1 MLSRI
6 AESLF
11 WIGRYVERADST
23 ARILDIHLQLLLED
37 SGVSEDAAC
46 RSLMVVLGSP
56 VEDDMLV
63 TGQHIIDRL
72 TVDQSQPGSIA
83 HSLFSARE
91 NARRAREIISSD
103 VWECMNTT
111 QMRMPRRLATE
122 QAHKHFGWVRDRTAM
137 TIGMIESATSRDET
151 WQFFT
156 LGRSLERTDMTA
168 RMVATRMLPTR
179 PSWTTILWSCGAYE
193 AYLRTYRGAPKT
205 SSAAEFLIL
214 DRLFPRSA
222 LYSLRLAESCLKQ
235 IDPAVAR
242 AGVND
247 PAARLVGNLRNR
259 LEYLETPE
267 LVDNLHEYVDEIQTA
282 AATISEAIQ
291 RRYFQS
297 YAPEW
302 TGDRA

>member
-11 WIGRYVERADST
+11 WIGRYIERAEST
-23 ARILDIHLQLLLED
+23 ARILDIHLQLLLEP
-37 SGVSEDAAC
+37 SEVSEDEAC

-56 VEDDMLV
+56 VEEDLLL
-63 TGQHIIDRL
+63 TGQHVIDKL
-72 TVDQSQPGSIA
+72 TVDPARPGSIA
-83 HSLFSARE
+83 HSLFAARE
-91 NARRAREIISSD
+91 NARRAREIIPSD

-122 QAHKHFGWVRDRTAM
+122 QSHRHFGWVRDRTAM
-137 TIGMIESATSRDET
+137 TIGMIEGATSRDET

-156 LGRSLERTDMTA
+156 LGRALERTDMTA

-193 AYLRTYRGAPKT
+193 AYLRTYRGAPKA

-214 DRLFPRSA
+214 DRLFPRST
-222 LYSLRLAESCLKQ
+222 LYSLRLAEDCLRE
-235 IDPAVAR
+235 IDPTVVR

-247 PAARLVGNLRNR
+247 PAARLVGQLRNQ
-259 LEYLETPE
+259 LEYLETDQLAE
-267 LVDNLHEYVDEIQTA
+267 NLHGYVDEIQTA

-302 TGDRA
+302 TGDGA

>member
-1 MLSRI
+1 M
-6 AESLF
+6 A
-11 WIGRYVERADST
+11 T
-23 ARILDIHLQLLLED
+23 A
-37 SGVSEDAAC
+37 
-46 RSLMVVLGSP
+46 
-56 VEDDMLV
+56 
-63 TGQHIIDRL
+63 
-72 TVDQSQPGSIA
+72 
-83 HSLFSARE
+83 
-91 NARRAREIISSD
+91 
-103 VWECMNTT
+103 
-111 QMRMPRRLATE
+111 
-122 QAHKHFGWVRDRTAM
+122 
-137 TIGMIESATSRDET
+137 
-151 WQFFT
+151 
-156 LGRSLERTDMTA
+156 
-168 RMVATRMLPTR
+168 
-179 PSWTTILWSCGAYE
+179 
-193 AYLRTYRGAPKT
+193 RGAPKT